1 MTDEE
6 VSTNGARR
14 DASLD
19 TDRKMGASL
28 KFCNISRFG
37 VRTLPKGIRSLCL
50 EKKNKQHDHDD
61 VDDWLYQA
69 DCHAMPVLHADCIS
83 NDGGVWRYED
93 PFASDVTPKM

>member
-1 MTDEE
+1 MCVCAACADSIK
-6 VSTNGARR
+6 VR
-14 DASLD
+14 SLD
-19 TDRKMGASL
+19 VL
-28 KFCNISRFG
+28 F
-37 VRTLPKGIRSLCL
+37 L